1 MNFMLSFFA
10 LHVRWHQSWL
20 LPCHIKGS
28 DAGPCYWGKSDA
40 AGEKKRNNHLGKT
53 MSVGILRARSW
64 AKLSRENPEQHCN
77 SVWEMIPFGKALII
91 GVGAAG
97 SAELLVDCLLVVC
110 LLLCFYCWSRPR
122 KHASFGLWMPR
133 CSKWGHWAVS
143 VPSSIRAK
151 QTLSLLRV
159 VSVMLRM
166 WTLSCFRCSFEQS

>member
-1 MNFMLSFFA
+1 MWGGTKAGFCPVTSREVMLGRVTEA
-10 LHVRWHQSWL
+10 RVMLQ
-20 LPCHIKGS
+20 
-28 DAGPCYWGKSDA
+28 GK
-40 AGEKKRNNHLGKT
+40 KKRNNHLGKT

-77 SVWEMIPFGKALII
+77 SVWEMIPFGMALIV

-97 SAELLVDCLLVVC
+97 SAELLVDRLLVVC